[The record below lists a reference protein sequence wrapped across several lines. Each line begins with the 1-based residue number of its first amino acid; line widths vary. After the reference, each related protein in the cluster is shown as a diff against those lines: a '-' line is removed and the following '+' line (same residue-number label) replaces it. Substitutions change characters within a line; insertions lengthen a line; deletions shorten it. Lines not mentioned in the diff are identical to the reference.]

1 MYGETVGV
9 VKFSGVKHRTN
20 RLHASSIPPFSAVLD
35 TYQSAGLTTDMDPR
49 ELSETARMA
58 RLTLSPEEMK
68 KLGKAVEQMLQH
80 FSHMKEIDVEGLAP
94 TTHALLREN
103 RTRDDVERAPDVSGA
118 LLKNAPQLEERFIVI
133 PNVL

>member
-1 MYGETVGV
+1 
-9 VKFSGVKHRTN
+9 
-20 RLHASSIPPFSAVLD
+20 
-35 TYQSAGLTTDMDPR
+35 MDSQ
-49 ELSETARMA
+49 ELSATARMA
-58 RLTLSPEEMK
+58 RLSLTPEEME

-103 RTRDDVERAPDVSGA
+103 RMREDAERAGDVSEA
-118 LLKNAPQLEERFIVI
+118 LLKNAPQREERFLVI

>member
-1 MYGETVGV
+1 MYGEVGRG
-9 VKFSGVKHRTN
+9 VKFLDGVFC
-20 RLHASSIPPFSAVLD
+20 AISPFFRVLD
-35 TYQSAGLTTDMDPR
+35 MYGGPGLTTGMDLQ
-49 ELSETARMA
+49 ELSATARMA
-58 RLTLSPEEMK
+58 RLSLTHAEME

-103 RTRDDVERAPDVSGA
+103 RTRDDAERMVDVSDM
-118 LLKNAPQLEERFIVI
+118 LLKNAPQREERFIVV

>member
-1 MYGETVGV
+1 
-9 VKFSGVKHRTN
+9 
-20 RLHASSIPPFSAVLD
+20 
-35 TYQSAGLTTDMDPR
+35 MDLQ
-49 ELSETARMA
+49 ELSATARMA
-58 RLTLSPEEMK
+58 RLSLRPDEME

-103 RTRDDVERAPDVSGA
+103 RTREDAERAGDVSEA
-118 LLKNAPQLEERFIVI
+118 LLKNAPQLEERFLVV

>member
-1 MYGETVGV
+1 
-9 VKFSGVKHRTN
+9 
-20 RLHASSIPPFSAVLD
+20 
-35 TYQSAGLTTDMDPR
+35 MDAQ
-49 ELSETARMA
+49 ELSITARMA
-58 RLTLSPEEMK
+58 RLSLTPPEME

-103 RTRDDVERAPDVSGA
+103 RTRDDVERVIDVSDA
-118 LLKNAPQLEERFIVI
+118 LLKNAPQREERFIVV

>member
-1 MYGETVGV
+1 
-9 VKFSGVKHRTN
+9 
-20 RLHASSIPPFSAVLD
+20 
-35 TYQSAGLTTDMDPR
+35 MDLQ
-49 ELSETARMA
+49 ELSATARMA
-58 RLTLSPEEMK
+58 RLSLTHAEME

-103 RTRDDVERAPDVSGA
+103 RTRDDAERMVDVSDM
-118 LLKNAPQLEERFIVI
+118 LLKNAPQREERFIVV

>member
-1 MYGETVGV
+1 MYGKSARV
-9 VKFSGVKHRTN
+9 VKFSTR
-20 RLHASSIPPFSAVLD
+20 RFARFLIVLD
-35 TYQSAGLTTDMDPR
+35 TYGSAGLTTDMDLQ
-49 ELSETARMA
+49 ELSATARMA
-58 RLTLSPEEMK
+58 RLSLTPVEME

-103 RTRDDVERAPDVSGA
+103 RTRDDAERTEDVSA
-118 LLKNAPQLEERFIVI
+118 MLLENAPQREERFIVV

>member
-1 MYGETVGV
+1 
-9 VKFSGVKHRTN
+9 
-20 RLHASSIPPFSAVLD
+20 
-35 TYQSAGLTTDMDPR
+35 MDSQ
-49 ELSETARMA
+49 ELSTTARMA
-58 RLTLSPEEMK
+58 RLSLTQAEME

-103 RTRDDVERAPDVSGA
+103 RTREDTERPGNLSDA
-118 LLKNAPQLEERFIVI
+118 LLKNSPQLEERFIVV